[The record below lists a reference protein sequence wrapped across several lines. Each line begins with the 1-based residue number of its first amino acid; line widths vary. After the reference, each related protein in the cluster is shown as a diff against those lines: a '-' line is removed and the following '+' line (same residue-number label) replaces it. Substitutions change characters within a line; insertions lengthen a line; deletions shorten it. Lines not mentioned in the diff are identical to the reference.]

1 MDSWKINWVEKSW
14 QIFWIK
20 GKTYSY
26 LTDDIIVVKI
36 KKQKTQ
42 KSMSLKENSNLKSL
56 KTVSKQ
62 LNLRI
67 R

>member
-20 GKTYSY
+20 GKNLY
-26 LTDDIIVVKI
+26 LLNRWHNSSEDKKAKDTEKYVI
-36 KKQKTQ
+36 KR
-42 KSMSLKENSNLKSL
+42 NSNLKSL